1 MEFDLGPQV
10 ALRVPLRIG
19 FAGGVDTSSSFAEV
33 VIAPGVI
40 YRFRHDRGQRWV
52 PFAGG
57 GLALG
62 AFQFGRQLLGLPP
75 SPPGVSQSFVKVGL
89 APEATGGVLYC
100 PASFF
105 ALRLTAGYTYM
116 FVARASAHALTETVD
131 LRFMF

>member
-1 MEFDLGPQV
+1 
-10 ALRVPLRIG
+10 
-19 FAGGVDTSSSFAEV
+19 
-33 VIAPGVI
+33 
-40 YRFRHDRGQRWV
+40 
-52 PFAGG
+52 
-57 GLALG
+57 
-62 AFQFGRQLLGLPP
+62 
-75 SPPGVSQSFVKVGL
+75 VKVGL